1 MPASEENRRKDKER
15 KRDER
20 AIEKESRPPK
30 KKLSNEASDSLLEFV
45 YTKKNAI
52 KPINRESFERNTW
65 NVMLKIHYEM
75 FLTPFV
81 NMKWARDWRKV
92 VEFIKKKYSNK
103 NTAISKITQIATII
117 RVISGFKVAYRNLLK
132 IYMGDRDKQIEKTDL
147 NLSPEKELKKGV
159 THAQLRKVHE
169 SDKLTLKEKAL
180 AAIYTLIP
188 PRRVEFAQYLKYSKI
203 RTNLSLNYN
212 YITFEKYK
220 SKEDVVFTI
229 NKYKTFKTYGTY
241 IGATTNKKLF
251 TLLFDYIKSEKI
263 ENGDLLFGVQR
274 KTPYVNF
281 SPIINDV
288 FKKAT
293 GQEISVN
300 YIRHVY
306 ISKFLSVP
314 RSISQ
319 KKQLAYLMGH
329 SVNVQE
335 KYYRIDRDKLE
346 NIEEEKEDIEE
357 EKSP

>member
-65 NVMLKIHYEM
+65 NVMLKIHNEM
-75 FLTPFV
+75 FSIPFV

-92 VEFIKKKYSNK
+92 VDFIKKKYSNK

-132 IYMGDRDKQIEKTDL
+132 IYMNDREKQIEKTDL

-159 THAQLRKVHE
+159 THAQLRKAHE
-169 SDKLTLKEKAL
+169 SDKLNLKEKAL
-180 AAIYTLIP
+180 VAIYTLIP

-203 RTNLSLNYN
+203 RTNLDMNYN
-212 YITFEKYK
+212 YVTFEKYK
-220 SKEDVVFTI
+220 SKEDVVFTL

-241 IGATTNKKLF
+241 IGGTTNNKLF
-251 TLLFDYIKSEKI
+251 TILNDYIKSAKI
-263 ENGDLLFGVQR
+263 QDGDLLFGLD
-274 KTPYVNF
+274 KETPYVNF
-281 SPIINDV
+281 SPVINDV

-314 RSISQ
+314 RSISE
-319 KKQLAYLMGH
+319 KKNMAHLMGH
-329 SVNVQE
+329 SVAVQE
-335 KYYRIDRDKLE
+335 KYYRIDREKLE
-346 NIEEEKEDIEE
+346 LELDDIEEEKE
-357 EKSP
+357 KSP